1 LRGERHAEFLPGIP
15 AQGCLQWRDLKRFH
29 LQAWLNRSAET
40 PRPIS
45 NV

>member
-1 LRGERHAEFLPGIP
+1 LRGERHAEFLPAIP
-15 AQGCLQWRDLKRFH
+15 AQDYLQWRDLKRFH
-29 LQAWLNRSAET
+29 LQAWPDRSAET

>member
-1 LRGERHAEFLPGIP
+1 MRGERHAEFLPAIP
-15 AQGCLQWRDLKRFH
+15 AQDYLQWRDLKRFH
-29 LQAWLNRSAET
+29 LQAWLDRSAET